1 NCQNGMTKI
10 IFNKC
15 SNQIIGGSIIGTNA
29 GELIGEIGLAIE
41 MGCDAEDI
49 ALTIHAHPTLHESI
63 GLSSEIFAGTV
74 TDLLNIKSHL

>member
-1 NCQNGMTKI
+1 CPNGLTKI
-10 IFNKC
+10 IFDKC
-15 SNQIIGGSIIGTNA
+15 SNQIIGGSIVGTNA

-63 GLSSEIFAGTV
+63 GLSAEIFAGTV